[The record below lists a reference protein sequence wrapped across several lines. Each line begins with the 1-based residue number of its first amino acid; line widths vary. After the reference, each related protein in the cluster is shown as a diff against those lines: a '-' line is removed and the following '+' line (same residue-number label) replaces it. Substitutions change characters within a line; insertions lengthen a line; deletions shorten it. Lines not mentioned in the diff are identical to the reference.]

1 MRGAKKFEQIGVSA
15 ALKLLEGLLDA
26 EVPCDVGGV
35 VLLDLACGVG
45 DFFWAWLERRAR
57 EFQSAC
63 ARCKA
68 TTYPLLYMGA
78 TADGTACEWLRHVQS
93 DEVLQKLAHGSL
105 ALPGYQ
111 QKSQEPP
118 ADLLQAPPVPPQLN
132 LCVMKGGSLVL
143 PEAQT
148 QQWASHGTFGPQFQE
163 VMAAQ
168 IVAEFGEPQAEEGPP
183 RKRGAQDEQGGSG
196 KRPKVAPTLDLRAV
210 TSVAAGLAQAPV
222 SGLKRDLAGK
232 LVLRVCQDQSWWV
245 MNMSEGKVS
254 VAAGTTVAQFGHG
267 AFKHVA
273 RGPEGQA
280 GEADPQ
286 SVLFALN
293 EDSDQVIDWGKLASV
308 GEVVAG
314 AAGSRSSVEICYHA
328 MTENPT
334 ADNAAGFKLT
344 RKHDLYYKPQPRATA
359 EEKLSLEMKGTTA
372 IAGLVA
378 VETLTG
384 FRQNSQ
390 VLWAVKWV
398 TKGLSPIRPMVVT
411 TVAMELE
418 ANTAVRVQ

>member
-1 MRGAKKFEQIGVSA
+1 MVDPLRVVRPLTACLVEDEGDQVKVDKKSGPGSFWFTAPLLRNRRTQEAEQVPAKKLRLVEDLSENALPASTQVDAGMRGAKKFEQIGVSA

-163 VMAAQ
+163 VMAE

-293 EDSDQVIDWGKLASV
+293 EDSDQVIHWGKLASV
-308 GEVVAG
+308 
-314 AAGSRSSVEICYHA
+314 
-328 MTENPT
+328 
-334 ADNAAGFKLT
+334 
-344 RKHDLYYKPQPRATA
+344 
-359 EEKLSLEMKGTTA
+359 
-372 IAGLVA
+372 
-378 VETLTG
+378 
-384 FRQNSQ
+384 
-390 VLWAVKWV
+390 
-398 TKGLSPIRPMVVT
+398 
-411 TVAMELE
+411 
-418 ANTAVRVQ
+418 